1 MWQDQTDCHLQIYT
15 YPAIQVFT
23 MWNITPT
30 EVYTVISYTYTLS
43 PLQGL
48 VISMQDKSYNVL
60 KQVSLAAREKSE
72 QKWS

>member
-1 MWQDQTDCHLQIYT
+1 
-15 YPAIQVFT
+15 

-48 VISMQDKSYNVL
+48 VISMQDKSYNAL

>member
-1 MWQDQTDCHLQIYT
+1 
-15 YPAIQVFT
+15 

-30 EVYTVISYTYTLS
+30 EMYTAISYTYTLS

-48 VISMQDKSYNVL
+48 VISRQDKSYNVL

-72 QKWS
+72 QKWSEVQSSKSSETEVLIFF